1 MWRYKAREDQAAET
15 GAAHECRKQYSQGD
29 GRRANDQFQ
38 ELEPDDFVN
47 ERRDAT
53 TGGQEQKSRQAQA
66 VRFDISDFGFEVQDL
81 SNFKISNF
89 LLNGAFFLTCANQD
103 ARHAVVPFMA
113 R

>member
-1 MWRYKAREDQAAET
+1 MWRYKAREDQTPET
-15 GAAHECRKQYSQGD
+15 GTAHESRKQYSQGD

-53 TGGQEQKSRQAQA
+53 TGGQEQKSRQTQA
-66 VRFDISDFGFEVQDL
+66 VRFDISGFGFEVQDL
-81 SNFKISNF
+81 SDFKISNF

-103 ARHAVVPFMA
+103 ARHAVVTFVA